1 MKHVLKFD
9 IESGLN
15 AYPLMA
21 GVIKLEVLSHKFF
34 QLSKIFIRVLFSCLN
49 FSLISD
55 IMKYFTAC
63 FLICVENEK
72 RIGPA
77 ITNSG
82 ALIICTAIR
91 AAFFN
96 TWIHF

>member
-34 QLSKIFIRVLFSCLN
+34 QLSKIFIRVLFH
-49 FSLISD
+49 
-55 IMKYFTAC
+55 
-63 FLICVENEK
+63 V
-72 RIGPA
+72 
-77 ITNSG
+77 
-82 ALIICTAIR
+82 
-91 AAFFN
+91 
-96 TWIHF
+96 